1 MAIKYRI
8 DEEIMRRIYDI
19 VKTLD
24 EDQGHVRLSGVYA
37 VRSYGSQSRGVL
49 ARCHALGKIWQLA
62 LGIKAVYIIEVIN
75 ERFEKLSKEDQDR
88 VLVHE
93 IMHIPKSFGGG
104 FKHHNTVNHRTVEKM
119 YKKYVQIKEKK
130 DGKEGKERRWF

>member
-1 MAIKYRI
+1 MAIKYKI
-8 DEEIMRRIYDI
+8 DEGIMRRIYEI

-24 EDQGHVRLSGVYA
+24 KDQGHVRLSGVYA
-37 VRSYGSQSRGVL
+37 VRSHGSQSRGVL

-62 LGIKAVYIIEVIN
+62 LGINAVYIIEVID
-75 ERFEKLSKEDQDR
+75 ERFERLSQEDQDR

-104 FKHHNTVNHRTVEKM
+104 FKHHNVVNRRNVEEM
-119 YKKYVQIKEKK
+119 YKKYIKLKESKE
-130 DGKEGKERRWF
+130 DGF